1 MKHNPLNS
9 LESVLGHGYPKTYLL
24 VGGPMD
30 GQKIDFQHNI
40 EGRRFTPPARIELDV
55 NLDSGLPVTGATDLG
70 EFGVRH
76 ERVTYDL
83 HRIVTPGEQVHY
95 IYAYTRDDVDKYV
108 AQLNK
113 ENR

>member
-9 LESVLGHGYPKTYLL
+9 LESVLGHGYPTTYLL

-30 GQKIDFQHNI
+30 GQKLDFQHNVK
-40 EGRRFTPPARIELDV
+40 GRRFVPPGWIELDV
-55 NLDSGLPVTGATDLG
+55 NLKDGLPVTGAATLGDLA
-70 EFGVRH
+70 VRH
-76 ERVTYDL
+76 ELVTYDL
-83 HRIVTPGEQVHY
+83 HRIVIPVEQVHY